1 MPLSIAHPSIN
12 LAAEPESA
20 LKPEAEPE
28 QQGQGANSIYTG
40 KIDVHNVISEDS
52 ILLSL
57 IQFLHKAWLF
67 WIDIHIRM
75 YRKQS
80 FERVLW
86 ISKWL
91 CKREKSK
98 LWYDDNVC
106 IWQRNLEIKRGAFQ
120 EVSPAPVNDWDSTV
134 IESIL

>member
-40 KIDVHNVISEDS
+40 KIVIHNVMSEDS
-52 ILLSL
+52 M

-134 IESIL
+134 IKSII

>member
-1 MPLSIAHPSIN
+1 MPLSIIHPSIN

-40 KIDVHNVISEDS
+40 KIVVHNVMSEDS
-52 ILLSL
+52 I

-134 IESIL
+134 IKSII